1 MTVPLKLSR
10 GLFAR
15 VFLSKNIDVNL
26 EIRKNR
32 HTEESQKIDR
42 NTIGRRNIHI
52 SIKEMVGVDSAE
64 FEDIFTVYS
73 SNSIIAMQLLTADMI
88 QLLIDFKKQNN
99 ILPELTLKKNA
110 LYIRFHTGN
119 MFEAPLLKNS
129 LDYDI
134 IKKYYDTLDFI
145 VKLTEKFTENINKTE
160 L

>member
-1 MTVPLKLSR
+1 
-10 GLFAR
+10 
-15 VFLSKNIDVNL
+15 
-26 EIRKNR
+26 
-32 HTEESQKIDR
+32 
-42 NTIGRRNIHI
+42 
-52 SIKEMVGVDSAE
+52 MVGVDSAE